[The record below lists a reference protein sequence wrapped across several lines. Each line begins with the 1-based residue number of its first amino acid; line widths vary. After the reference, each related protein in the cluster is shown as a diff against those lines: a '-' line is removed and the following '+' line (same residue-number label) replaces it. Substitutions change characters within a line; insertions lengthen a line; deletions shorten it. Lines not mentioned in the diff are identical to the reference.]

1 MKASVDY
8 NKMRDGRSRLPNT
21 HYLPHY
27 LDDLVDL
34 TPQPAGLEAS
44 MEQLVPLRIKR
55 KGTLPVRTGTIVARE
70 ELDQMLD
77 EI

>member
-8 NKMRDGRSRLPNT
+8 SKMRDGRSRLPNT

-27 LDDLVDL
+27 LDELVDL
-34 TPQPAGLEAS
+34 APQPAGLEAS

-55 KGTLPVRTGTIVARE
+55 KGTGLPVRTGTIVARE
-70 ELDQMLD
+70 ELD
-77 EI
+77 